1 MQIGLDGVQLLGG
14 HGFTKEHPVERWYR
28 DLRAIGVAEAS
39 SSSERPG
46 HTQGTCDDQ
55 SRTSQETQGF
65 CESGPPGRC
74 QIFRPVSRKYD
85 LAEHEYPVELDT
97 MAAMVEAL
105 NDSGQGAAARH
116 SAAKVRPRSPMAKMP
131 TAETWPD
138 SSTSSKL
145 AGVTSD

>member
-1 MQIGLDGVQLLGG
+1 MINLELPKKLKASANQAHQ
-14 HGFTKEHPVERWYR
+14 
-28 DLRAIGVAEAS
+28 VAA
-39 SSSERPG
+39 
-46 HTQGTCDDQ
+46 
-55 SRTSQETQGF
+55 
-65 CESGPPGRC
+65 